1 MAFKLPTD
9 HIWTVNEELKLKEI
23 LDSLDN
29 IKMYLKEDGLYALRV
44 LYHYVDE
51 LKKED
56 PDILANY
63 KECSTNENHK
73 Q

>member
-1 MAFKLPTD
+1 MDNLEDERK
-9 HIWTVNEELKLKEI
+9 KLKEI

-51 LKKED
+51 LKKDEW
-56 PDILANY
+56 LN
-63 KECSTNENHK
+63 TNIKNK
-73 Q
+73 